1 MAQSFFQM
9 YGHLIFSTKSR
20 IKFLDNKVRARIH
33 SYIATLFRDMGCP
46 YVCVGGTEDHIHILF
61 DQGKDNLPVKVV
73 GKIKKESSKFIKDI
87 DKKYK
92 DFYWQ
97 RGYAL
102 FSVSPASKEKVIN
115 YINAQMEH
123 HKTIS
128 FQEEFLAYLNK
139 YKIDYN
145 EKYIWD

>member
-1 MAQSFFQM
+1 MGQSFFQM
-9 YGHLIFSTKSR
+9 YGHLIFSTKNR
-20 IKFLDNKVRARIH
+20 TKFLDDEVRPRVH

-46 YVCVGGTEDHIHILF
+46 YVHVGGTEDHIHILF
-61 DQGKDNLPVKVV
+61 DQGKDNLPVNIVAKT
-73 GKIKKESSKFIKDI
+73 KKESLKFIKNI
-87 DKKYK
+87 NKKYE

-115 YINAQMEH
+115 YIDAQMEH
-123 HKTIS
+123 HKTMS
-128 FQEEFLAYLNK
+128 FQEEFLAYLSK
-139 YKIDYN
+139 YKINYN